1 MNGVVLKQTG
11 NVVEDTGVIEIC
23 HCQQKQAGKNRYTVG
38 SRAGTQHC
46 LCGCGSMWRC
56 TKNLVIHSHP
66 LNYGQDELYG
76 SLVAKGKGG
85 IVMDYV

>member
-1 MNGVVLKQTG
+1 MLLRYAAVSKS
-11 NVVEDTGVIEIC
+11 
-23 HCQQKQAGKNRYTVG
+23 KQARIDIG

-76 SLVAKGKGG
+76 SLVAKGNGG